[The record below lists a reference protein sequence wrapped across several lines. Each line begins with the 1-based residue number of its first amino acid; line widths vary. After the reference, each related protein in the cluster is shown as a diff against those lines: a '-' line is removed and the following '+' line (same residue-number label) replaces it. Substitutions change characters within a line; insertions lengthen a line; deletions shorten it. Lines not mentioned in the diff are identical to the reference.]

1 MPVSFLEVPKG
12 IHPDAKKKLVQKMRA
27 ALNHV
32 WPIPDVRVFFREY
45 EAANVAQDG
54 VFEAEQVRPIC
65 FLNVPLLRSLDA
77 KRKLTRTLH
86 AAFAEAYEGIA
97 NAKEFMIF
105 CNMYPLENVAAG
117 DRLQSDNPQA
127 VETMRQ
133 VNGAGT

>member
-12 IHPDAKKKLVQKMRA
+12 IHPDAKKKLVQKMKA
-27 ALNHV
+27 ALNEV
-32 WPIPDVRVFFREY
+32 WPIPDVRVFFSEY

-65 FLNVPLLRSLDA
+65 FLYVPLLRSLDA

-86 AAFAEAYEGIA
+86 AAFAEAYERIA
-97 NAKEFMIF
+97 NTKEFMIF
-105 CNMYPLENVAAG
+105 YNLYPLENVAAG

-127 VETMRQ
+127 VEALRQ
-133 VNGAGT
+133 VNGTGT